1 LIAKIYPN
9 PTSTETKI
17 ELSESVNGK
26 VWLYNLQGAV
36 VSKTAME
43 NGKSTIETGTLQN
56 GIYLIVIET
65 ELGSAAAKLMVQH

>member
-1 LIAKIYPN
+1 MI
-9 PTSTETKI
+9 
-17 ELSESVNGK
+17 
-26 VWLYNLQGAV
+26 
-36 VSKTAME
+36 SKTAME